1 MKRIVVLLSYIALL
15 LIFTSI
21 SANTSIYAPYN
32 SDFTQS
38 HSCNFLQPS
47 SYVPNYIRTIEY
59 NGQINLYP
67 YPDKNC
73 THLSTIATQS
83 NVKVHAELGDWRFVE
98 NLSGSGWGWITKD
111 AFETTTSR
119 CDFLQPSSYVP
130 NYIRTI
136 EYAGGVDLY
145 PNPDKNCAPGSMI
158 AAQSSVR
165 VHAELGDWRFV
176 ENLSGSGWGWITKDA
191 FDTPIN
197 NCDFLQPSS
206 YVPNYIRTVN
216 SSSGVELFPRP
227 DNNCSPSGLIAADSS
242 VKIHSESG
250 DWRFVENLSGRGW
263 GWIAKSA
270 IDSSPDPLT
279 PENPPV
285 LDNPPT
291 PDHPPI
297 GVPGDYAANLAML
310 KATRYRNTNHDN
322 SPNSTTPSASLPVN
336 NLLVPW
342 RDYEAAGGITSP
354 IAGSGSFRV
363 FCEFSH
369 LAYDDPI
376 VLPNQPGAA
385 HLHMFF
391 GNTDA
396 NAYSTADSLLNSGS
410 STCNG
415 QELNRTAYWVPA
427 FIDTNGN
434 VPIPDDA
441 LIYYKG
447 YYGPD
452 ASNGRTEVYPPGM
465 RLISGMAMATAPQPG
480 HNNFRELFFRCYK
493 PGTGGNNPIN
503 TKSVTIPNCG
513 SDRYLEMNVKFQTCW
528 NGQDPSDYRNNAS
541 YSDVWPTSGS
551 CPASHPRKLPQM
563 EYRIFFRNHEG
574 SENWILSSDVNMR
587 DQTTINGRG
596 YSLHGDWFG
605 GWNREV
611 NQRWIDNCVNIV
623 DTDCDE
629 GLLADPRRNS
639 NAQGLKIRPQYSG
652 EMRIPGAAVLKELCP
667 TDKHF
672 SGQASV
678 ALCQPASM

>member
-1 MKRIVVLLSYIALL
+1 MKIVLVLMIYITLMLKITPAAAQN
-15 LIFTSI
+15 F
-21 SANTSIYAPYN
+21 AE
-32 SDFTQS
+32 QS
-38 HSCNFLQPS
+38 SSKSCQFLQPS
-47 SYVPNYIRTIEY
+47 SYVPNYIRTVEH
-59 NGQINLYP
+59 NGQVNLYP
-67 YPDKNC
+67 RPDKNC
-73 THLSTIATQS
+73 SLRGTIAMNS
-83 NVKVHAELGDWRFVE
+83 SVKVHAELGDWRFVE

-111 AFETTTSR
+111 AFDAPTSN

-136 EYAGGVDLY
+136 EYNDNVDLF
-145 PNPDKNCAPGSMI
+145 PNPDKNCAPRGVI
-158 AAQSSVR
+158 ATQSSVK
-165 VHAELGDWRFV
+165 VHAELGDWRFI
-176 ENLSGSGWGWITKDA
+176 ENLSGNGWGWITKDA
-191 FDTPIN
+191 FDTPTN

-206 YVPNYIRTVN
+206 YVPNYVSTVKDN
-216 SSSGVELFPRP
+216 NGVELFPCP
-227 DNNCSPSGLIAADSS
+227 DNCCVSIGFIATGSS
-242 VKIHSESG
+242 VKIHAESG
-250 DWRFVENLSGRGW
+250 DWRFVENQSGRGW
-263 GWIAKSA
+263 GWINQSA
-270 IDSSPDPLT
+270 LDLNTDPT
-279 PENPPV
+279 PKP
-285 LDNPPT
+285 DNPPIPHHPT
-291 PDHPPI
+291 NPDVPSPA
-297 GVPGDYAANLAML
+297 VPGDYTANLAML

-322 SPNSTTPSASLPVN
+322 SPNTNTPSASLPIN

-342 RDYEAAGGITSP
+342 RDYEATGRITSP

-434 VPIPDDA
+434 VPIPNDA
-441 LIYYKG
+441 LIYYKA

-452 ASNGRTEVYPPGM
+452 SSPGLTQVYPQGM

-480 HNNFRELFFRCYK
+480 HDGFRELFFRCYK
-493 PGTGGNNPIN
+493 PGTGGSNPIN
-503 TKSVTIPNCG
+503 TKSVTIPDCG

-528 NGQDPSDYRNNAS
+528 NEQDPSNYRNNAA

-551 CPASHPRKLPQM
+551 CPASHPYKLPQM
-563 EYRIFFRNHEG
+563 EYRIFFHNHEG

-587 DQTTINGRG
+587 DQTTINGHG

-629 GLLADPRRNS
+629 GLLADPRRNP
-639 NAQGLKIRPQYSG
+639 NALGLKIRPQYNG
-652 EMRIPGAAVLKELCP
+652 EMRIPGDAVLEELCP
-667 TDKHF
+667 VDKNF

-678 ALCQPASM
+678 ALCQPTSM

>member
-1 MKRIVVLLSYIALL
+1 MDSNLIL
-15 LIFTSI
+15 LIFNALMFGIT
-21 SANTSIYAPYN
+21 PGVELGN
-32 SDFTQS
+32 SGFTAS
-38 HSCNFLQPS
+38 NSCNFLQPS
-47 SYVPNYIRTIEY
+47 SYVPNYVRTIESSDS
-59 NGQINLYP
+59 INLYP
-67 YPDKNC
+67 NPDKHCAPIN
-73 THLSTIATQS
+73 TIDTQS
-83 NVKVHAELGDWRFVE
+83 SVKVHAETGDWRFVE
-98 NLSGSGWGWITKD
+98 NLSGRGWGWITKD
-111 AFETTTSR
+111 AFEPEIS
-119 CDFLQPSSYVP
+119 
-130 NYIRTI
+130 
-136 EYAGGVDLY
+136 
-145 PNPDKNCAPGSMI
+145 
-158 AAQSSVR
+158 
-165 VHAELGDWRFV
+165 
-176 ENLSGSGWGWITKDA
+176 
-191 FDTPIN
+191 

-206 YVPNYIRTVN
+206 YVPNYFRTVDN
-216 SSSGVELFPRP
+216 SSGAQLFPRP
-227 DNNCSPSGLIAADSS
+227 DNNCTSDGLIAAASS
-242 VKIHSESG
+242 VKVHAESG

-263 GWIAKSA
+263 GWIKKTTLDAN
-270 IDSSPDPLT
+270 
-279 PENPPV
+279 PEPVNPNNPEPV
-285 LDNPPT
+285 NPNNL
-291 PDHPPI
+291 PPA
-297 GVPGDYAANLAML
+297 VPGDATANLAML

-322 SPNSTTPSASLPVN
+322 SAYIATPSASLPIN

-342 RDYEAAGGITSP
+342 RDYEAAGGITRP

-363 FCEFSH
+363 YCEFSH
-369 LAYDDPI
+369 LAYDDPV

-391 GNTDA
+391 GNTNA
-396 NAYSTADSLLNSGS
+396 NAFSTADSLLNSGS

-427 FIDTNGN
+427 LIDTNGN

-452 ASNGRTEVYPPGM
+452 SSSGPTEVYPQGM

-493 PGTGGNNPIN
+493 PGTGGGNAIN

-528 NGQDPSDYRNNAS
+528 NGQDPTDYRNNAA

-563 EYRIFFRNHEG
+563 EYRIFFRSHEG
-574 SENWILSSDVNMR
+574 SENWILSSDVNMT

-605 GWNREV
+605 GWNRQI

-652 EMRIPGAAVLKELCP
+652 EMRIPGDAVLRELC
-667 TDKHF
+667 TADKNF
-672 SGQASV
+672 TGQASV
-678 ALCQPASM
+678 ALCLPASM